1 MVDTPSVTPPRQIHP
16 NKLCFVTVRAVN
28 RCFRFVPTPRA
39 IEIIRY
45 CLAFTLSKY
54 RDRIGLH
61 EFLWMSNHFHLVL
74 TDKTGCLPRF
84 MEELDSLLARAINA
98 LHGTFGTAIEKG
110 YNLVEVETDRKLVDH
125 CVYTLANPCSAHLVE
140 RSREWKGVSSRSLKY
155 GAPIT
160 VQRPEGSLWSS
171 TPRHP
176 EREASQTS
184 KRAKYGGRS
193 KLPEVVQLV
202 LERPAIMPAFSDGK
216 LRRHILKRLDE
227 REVALIRERK
237 SRGLRVVGW
246 DEASKVNPRLA
257 PEQLEEGFGTV
268 PSFSGDSA
276 EARIDAWRRRRSFL
290 EAYYVAL
297 RRFLG
302 GERNTEFPE
311 GTWLMNV
318 RFGVKCCP
326 LPAT

>member
-1 MVDTPSVTPPRQIHP
+1 MTPPRQIHP

-110 YNLVEVETDRKLVDH
+110 YNLVEVVTDDKLVDH
-125 CVYTLANPCSAHLVE
+125 CVYTLANPCDAHLVE
-140 RSREWKGVSSRSLKY
+140 RSREWKGVSSRALEY
-155 GAPIT
+155 GVHIT
-160 VQRPEGSLWSS
+160 VKRPEGSLWSG

-176 EREASQTS
+176 EREASQKS
-184 KRAKYGGRS
+184 KRARHGGRS
-193 KLPEVVQLV
+193 KLPGEVQLV
-202 LERPAIMPAFSDGK
+202 LERPAIMLAFSDGE
-216 LRRHILKRLDE
+216 LRGHILKRLDE
-227 REVALIRERK
+227 RELALIKDRK
-237 SRGLRVVGW
+237 SRRLRVMGW
-246 DEASKVNPRLA
+246 DKATKVNPRLA
-257 PEQLEEGFGTV
+257 PEQPEEGFGTV
-268 PSFSGDSA
+268 PSFSGSNAD
-276 EARIDAWRRRRSFL
+276 ARIDAWKRRRAFL
-290 EAYYVAL
+290 EAYYMAL
-297 RRFLG
+297 RRFLR
-302 GERNTEFPE
+302 GEWKTGFPE
-311 GTWLMNV
+311 GTWLMKV